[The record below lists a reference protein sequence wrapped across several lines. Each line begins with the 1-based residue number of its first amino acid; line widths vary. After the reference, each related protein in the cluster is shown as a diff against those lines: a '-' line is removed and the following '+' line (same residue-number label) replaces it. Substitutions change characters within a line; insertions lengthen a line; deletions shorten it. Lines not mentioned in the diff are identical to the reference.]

1 MKKKSVFAMACAL
14 ALSGGNVAAQM
25 PVQFNGFLTAG
36 VTKSDSESPY
46 SPGLYGRGIRDKA
59 DFETDTVFGLQV
71 RSQIDEKL
79 SVTGQFLAKGGDG
92 SFDLSTDWAY
102 ATYALTDEMS
112 VRAGRLRFPA
122 FLMSEFL
129 EVGYAYPWA
138 RPPVEVYGL
147 GLLSSYMGTDFL
159 YNVETNLMDI
169 QLQPYIGNVNE
180 NISNNNG
187 DFQVESENLMGL
199 NIVLSGEIATFRL
212 GYAKTTA
219 NVSGITTIV
228 PDLSDKL
235 GGGTHSLT
243 GRLVNL
249 PVEDATTEFASVGA
263 TLDWNNFVGYAEY
276 VSLKIDTGNIVIP
289 AGKIVGLEDP
299 IPPMDTGIPVVAD
312 NHGWYVT
319 LGYRFDTLFPA
330 ITYAKSISDEVGGED
345 QKSITLSMRYNVG
358 SNSALK
364 VELQQIDAMRRLTG
378 AAGYFSTDPEDK
390 VNLLSVVYDV
400 VF

>member
-1 MKKKSVFAMACAL
+1 MNKKYIFAMACAL
-14 ALSGGNVAAQM
+14 TLGTGNVMAQM
-25 PVQFNGFLTAG
+25 PVQFNGFFTAG

-46 SPGLYGRGIRDKA
+46 SPGLYGQGIRDKT
-59 DFETDTVFGLQV
+59 DFETDTIFGLQV

-102 ATYALTDEMS
+102 ATYALTDSAS
-112 VRAGRLRFPA
+112 VRAGRLRLPA

-129 EVGYAYPWA
+129 EVGYAYPWV

-147 GLLSSYMGTDFL
+147 SMMSSYMGTDL
-159 YNVETNLMDI
+159 IYNIETGFMDI
-169 QLQPYIGNVNE
+169 QLQPYLGNINE

-187 DFQVESENLMGL
+187 DFKVESENLTGL

-212 GYAKTTA
+212 GYAKTTT
-219 NVSGITTIV
+219 NVEGITTIV
-228 PDLSDKL
+228 PNL
-235 GGGTHSLT
+235 GTPHPLMGKSID
-243 GRLVNL
+243 L
-249 PVEDATTEFASVGA
+249 PVEEAATEFASVGA

-276 VSLKIDTGNIVIP
+276 ASLKIDTGNVIIP
-289 AGKIVGLEDP
+289 AVDNVEQGQFIPKIELE
-299 IPPMDTGIPVVAD
+299 GIPVVAD
-312 NHGWYVT
+312 NHGWYVS
-319 LGYRFDTLFPA
+319 LGYRFDTFFPA
-330 ITYAKSISDEVGGED
+330 ITYAESISDETGGED

-364 VELQQIDAMRRLTG
+364 VELQQIDAERRMTG

-390 VNLLSVVYDV
+390 VNLLSVAYDV